1 MTDFGIEESFQSAAY
16 RMKEHHGVDINVSA
30 IRTITEFHA
39 RRAAKLESFL
49 PQKCQRS
56 KQMIVEMD
64 GEMVPL
70 VEYKESKD
78 NRKTK
83 KNLWSELRIGVVQ
96 NQYETSWGYACS
108 FETPDH
114 LGDRLKSVMERLGHN
129 SKTKVHGPGDGARW
143 ISEQGEKIAG
153 TNYEHLIDLYHLC
166 DYFSAA
172 VSAWEKETKNEVKR
186 LKDKV
191 KECGITEI
199 LEELKQR
206 QKEHMNHEGL
216 RKCIQYIENRPGQFK
231 YKEARLKELPI
242 GSGKVESTHRSLMQ
256 KRLKKPGSWW
266 LRENAAKM
274 ADLRTLRANGGWE
287 LLWEQ
292 KSKLDPIQRVA

>member
-1 MTDFGIEESFQSAAY
+1 MLF
-16 RMKEHHGVDINVSA
+16 
-30 IRTITEFHA
+30 
-39 RRAAKLESFL
+39 
-49 PQKCQRS
+49 RS
-56 KQMIVEMD
+56 
-64 GEMVPL
+64 
-70 VEYKESKD
+70 
-78 NRKTK
+78 
-83 KNLWSELRIGVVQ
+83 
-96 NQYETSWGYACS
+96 
-108 FETPDH
+108 
-114 LGDRLKSVMERLGHN
+114 
-129 SKTKVHGPGDGARW
+129 HGPGDGARW